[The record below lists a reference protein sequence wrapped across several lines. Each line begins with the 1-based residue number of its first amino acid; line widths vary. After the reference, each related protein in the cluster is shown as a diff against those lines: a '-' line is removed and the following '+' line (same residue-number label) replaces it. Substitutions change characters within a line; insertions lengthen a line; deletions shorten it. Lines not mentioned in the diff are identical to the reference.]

1 MSKSASGTPAMK
13 LGVQS
18 TNGTHVIGGFGW
30 WLQTTNFGQILVLM
44 SNVLIREQIP
54 TQAAPTKANLA
65 SLLGTLDFNTKD
77 A

>member
-18 TNGTHVIGGFGW
+18 TNGTHVIEGFGW

-54 TQAAPTKANLA
+54 TQAAPTKATLA
-65 SLLGTLDFNTKD
+65 SLPGTLDFNTKD